1 MKNTESLRKQLESKK
16 NRLNEVLNTQ
26 FPKNPYLWG
35 CHYRKL
41 ENAPIFIEELTD
53 IICFLEIEPNIKL
66 VTLPTLKKQCEKA
79 DFASVEFD
87 GEFCKLV
94 LIQNFPY
101 DDLWL
106 LYVAPVESI

>member
-1 MKNTESLRKQLESKK
+1 MKNTEIRKQLEHKR
-16 NRLNEVLNTQ
+16 NRLNKVLNSR
-26 FPKNPYLWG
+26 FPKNPYMCG

-41 ENAPIFIEELTD
+41 ENASIFIEELTD
-53 IICFLEIEPNIKL
+53 IICFLKAEVDIKL
-66 VTLPTLKKQCEKA
+66 VTLPTFKKQCEKA